1 MVKDAPFSPNKNP
14 MESHAQDVSNR
25 DDDTL
30 TTQPPQSE
38 LPEGSPV
45 YMQKGQS
52 QNQGIQAGVVEHLAK
67 DNGEVGGQKN
77 MGHETGLRANK
88 TIKIW

>member
-45 YMQKGQS
+45 YM
-52 QNQGIQAGVVEHLAK
+52 
-67 DNGEVGGQKN
+67 
-77 MGHETGLRANK
+77 
-88 TIKIW
+88 